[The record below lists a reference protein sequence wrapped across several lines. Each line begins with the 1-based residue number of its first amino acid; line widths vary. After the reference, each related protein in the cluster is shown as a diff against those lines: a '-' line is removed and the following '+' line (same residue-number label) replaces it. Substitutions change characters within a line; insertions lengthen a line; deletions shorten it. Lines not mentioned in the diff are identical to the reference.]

1 MIEGN
6 RYISRTGHLSCPP
19 PEVFRFV
26 TDLRNF
32 RQFISSD
39 GIDDN
44 NFGVESCSISFAPV
58 GKIEMGLKEKIEFS
72 KVIYNGKLL
81 GTQEFSMILDIS
93 GKNDDRAEVVISVI
107 ASMNP
112 FVRMMAENSINRFL
126 GMIIDEMEKFRGWH
140 HQYDRG

>member
-1 MIEGN
+1 MMEGS

-19 PEVFRFV
+19 SEVFRFV

-39 GIDDN
+39 GNDAN
-44 NFGVESCSISFAPV
+44 NFGEESCSISFAPV

-81 GTQEFSMILDIS
+81 GTQEFSMIIDIA
-93 GKNDDRAEVVISVI
+93 GKNDSRAEVVISVI

-112 FVRMMAENSINRFL
+112 FVRMMAENYINRFL
-126 GMIIDEMEKFRGWH
+126 EMVIDEMEKFRGWNH
-140 HQYDRG
+140 LYDKG